1 MIERAE
7 LPIEDLILDT
17 VQSRERAWTGDETD
31 RQLAASVAADGL
43 LQDLIVRPL
52 EDVELGL
59 DEPGTDAEYAIVAG
73 SRRYHAAMDAG
84 YETVPCKI
92 IHADDLEAAWTSL
105 TENVDRRE
113 LSEQEIAQQL
123 SLIYELVRPRNE
135 PSTCPDCGT
144 AVDGEQALRTHCR
157 ETACEL
163 SSTPGVNTDDAVDG
177 GSSNGRFATEY
188 QARMYLAQRFLGRDD
203 ESAITLVEG
212 HLRTAELPP
221 ILQSLFKSPDDRTAR
236 ERTAIDNY
244 GIDTRTTL
252 GSGEGKSGTSR
263 EIIALQETFDQ
274 ELETD
279 AIDPTEAVLETVG
292 SLRFDEM
299 SEQELRRTLR
309 EFRHEV
315 TAELEDVDPVAQQ
328 DVFTET
334 LHRCADD
341 LRETYEEVEPTR
353 PFKKVDV
360 LGPDTQRHSRW
371 HVQVMQER
379 DISGH
384 GELVRQLYQERLEE
398 LAEANGWH

>member
-7 LPIEDLILDT
+7 LPIEDLVLDT

-52 EDVELGL
+52 EDIDLGI
-59 DEPGTDAEYAIVAG
+59 DDMEADAEYAIVAG
-73 SRRYHAAMDAG
+73 SRRYHAAMEAG

-92 IHADDLEAAWTSL
+92 VHADDLEAAWTSL
-105 TENVDRRE
+105 SENVDRRE

-123 SLIYELVRPRNE
+123 SLIYELVRPRDE
-135 PSTCPDCGT
+135 PSVCPDCGT
-144 AVDGEQALRTHCR
+144 AVDGEQRLRTHCR
-157 ETACEL
+157 DTECEL
-163 SSTPGVNTDDAVDG
+163 PSTPEVATESAADG
-177 GSSNGRFATEY
+177 KPAEGRFATEY
-188 QARMYLAQRFLGRDD
+188 QALRYLAQRFLGRDD
-203 ESAITLVEG
+203 ESALSLVEG

-236 ERTAIDNY
+236 ERTAMDNY
-244 GIDTRTTL
+244 GIDTQTTL

-263 EIIALQETFDQ
+263 EVIALQETFED
-274 ELETD
+274 ELETER
-279 AIDPTEAVLETVG
+279 IDPTEAVLETVS

-299 SEQELRRTLR
+299 SEQKLRRTLR

-315 TAELEDVDPVAQQ
+315 TAELEEANPADQQ
-328 DVFTET
+328 EIFTET
-334 LHRCADD
+334 LDRCASA
-341 LRETYEEVEPTR
+341 LKETYEKVEPTR
-353 PFKKVDV
+353 PFRKVDV
-360 LGPDTQRHSRW
+360 LGPNTQRHSRW

-384 GELVRQLYQERLEE
+384 GELVRELYQERLEE
-398 LAEANGWH
+398 LAEENGWN